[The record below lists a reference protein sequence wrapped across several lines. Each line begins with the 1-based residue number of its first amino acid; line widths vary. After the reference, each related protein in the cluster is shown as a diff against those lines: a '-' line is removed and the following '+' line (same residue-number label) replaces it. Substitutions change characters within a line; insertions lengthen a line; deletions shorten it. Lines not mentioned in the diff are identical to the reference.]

1 MARDCAKFGAFFL
14 CFFLL
19 CTCGNLCACVG
30 IERHFCLTFVL
41 LVQEETKAL
50 NCSAARCALLCRM
63 WVYTSIVSSILECPS
78 SWAASLA
85 DRSASKQMVAKA
97 CRNWYGVSN
106 RPGARW
112 ARDPVTGQSIT
123 VPADMTCVQGYKIY
137 VEKRTPNLTEE
148 EGYAVKRWVS
158 SDFYAINEKLRR
170 GIGLTNEE
178 KEAITNLDHAP
189 GNFPDIPDR

>member
-1 MARDCAKFGAFFL
+1 M
-14 CFFLL
+14 
-19 CTCGNLCACVG
+19 
-30 IERHFCLTFVL
+30 
-41 LVQEETKAL
+41 
-50 NCSAARCALLCRM
+50 
-63 WVYTSIVSSILECPS
+63 
-78 SWAASLA
+78 A